1 MWSRLASLPPKESE
15 SEMSAIL
22 AEQEL
27 TLKTASPTFRLPSWL
42 AELRDEVGAHPGVNH
57 LLLSRLRTGRYTK
70 SDYKVFGLQH
80 YPMVGTFTRY
90 MELLLL
96 RAPSSEQKL
105 WLAKVLV
112 DEYGEGSDG
121 DDHAKLYLRYM
132 RSMGVEEGEEET
144 TPLCAAVWEFIGNHL
159 RICSEEPFL
168 VGLGALGPGHEW
180 AIPKMFNQII
190 PGLERAGMGYE
201 ERMYFDLHTEQDIE
215 HANWMSQ
222 ALAQLGQD
230 DEARALVRRGALL
243 SLGARFRFWTGVERC
258 VVARRQPHSVDA
270 VRRGILGSRR
280 PDREESPGNR
290 RDLIKAIHDHWAGKS
305 WPVPLPSDSTLIEI
319 SQ

>member
-1 MWSRLASLPPKESE
+1 MSTILIDNEQLPQ
-15 SEMSAIL
+15 AT
-22 AEQEL
+22 AEEFEL
-27 TLKTASPTFRLPSWL
+27 SPWL
-42 AELRDEVGAHPGVNH
+42 SELRDEVAAHPGVNH

-70 SDYKVFGLQH
+70 GDYKVFGLQH

-132 RSMGVEEGEEET
+132 RAMGVEDGEEET

-159 RICSEEPFL
+159 RICREEPFL

-180 AIPKMFNQII
+180 AIPKMFHQII
-190 PGLERAGMGYE
+190 PGLERAGMGFE
-201 ERMYFDLHTEQDIE
+201 ERMYFDLHTEQDID
-215 HANWMSQ
+215 HANWMRE
-222 ALAQLGQD
+222 ALEQLGQD
-230 DEARALVRRGALL
+230 EEARAQVRRGALL

-270 VRRGILGSRR
+270 VRRGLLGRRR
-280 PDREESPGNR
+280 PDPEESPGDR
-290 RDLIKAIHDHWAGKS
+290 RALVQAIQDNWAGKA
-305 WPVPLPSDSTLIEI
+305 WPVRLPSDSELLEV

>member
-1 MWSRLASLPPKESE
+1 
-15 SEMSAIL
+15 MSITL
-22 AEQEL
+22 AEKEVSAPKQEEEFEL
-27 TLKTASPTFRLPSWL
+27 PTWL
-42 AELRDEVGAHPGVNH
+42 SELRDEVGAHPGVNH
-57 LLLSRLRTGRYTK
+57 LLLSRLKTGRYTK
-70 SDYKVFGLQH
+70 GDYKVFGLQH

-121 DDHAKLYLRYM
+121 DDHAKLYLQYLR
-132 RSMGVEEGEEET
+132 RLGVEEGEEEN
-144 TPLCAAVWEFIGNHL
+144 TPLCAAVWEFIGTHL
-159 RICSEEPFL
+159 RLCTEEPFL

-180 AIPKMFNQII
+180 AIPKMFHQII
-190 PGLERAGMGYE
+190 PGLERAGMSFDD
-201 ERMYFDLHTEQDIE
+201 RMYFDLHTEQDID
-215 HANWMSQ
+215 HANWMSE

-230 DEARALVRRGALL
+230 KESQALVRRGARL
-243 SLGARFRFWTGVERC
+243 SLGSRFRFWTGVERC

-270 VRRGILGSRR
+270 VRRGLLGRRR
-280 PDREESPGNR
+280 PAPEKSPGTR
-290 RDLIKAIHDHWAGKS
+290 RELFQAIEDHWAGKI
-305 WPVPLPSDSTLIEI
+305 WPVPLPKDSTLLEV

>member
-1 MWSRLASLPPKESE
+1 MSTILIDNEQLPQ
-15 SEMSAIL
+15 AT
-22 AEQEL
+22 AEEFEL
-27 TLKTASPTFRLPSWL
+27 SPWL
-42 AELRDEVGAHPGVNH
+42 SELRDEVAAHPGVNH

-70 SDYKVFGLQH
+70 GDYKVFGLQH

-132 RSMGVEEGEEET
+132 RAMGVEDGEEET

-159 RICSEEPFL
+159 RICREEPFL

-180 AIPKMFNQII
+180 AIPKMFHQII
-190 PGLERAGMGYE
+190 PGLERAGMGFE
-201 ERMYFDLHTEQDIE
+201 ERMYFDLHTEQDID
-215 HANWMSQ
+215 HANWMSE
-222 ALAQLGQD
+222 ALEQLGQD
-230 DEARALVRRGALL
+230 EEARAQVRRGALL

-270 VRRGILGSRR
+270 VRRGLLGRRR
-280 PDREESPGNR
+280 PDPEKSP
-290 RDLIKAIHDHWAGKS
+290 
-305 WPVPLPSDSTLIEI
+305 
-319 SQ
+319 

>member
-1 MWSRLASLPPKESE
+1 MRSRLASLPPKELE

-168 VGLGALGPGHEW
+168 VGLGAPD
-180 AIPKMFNQII
+180 
-190 PGLERAGMGYE
+190 RAGANVDPE
-201 ERMYFDLHTEQDIE
+201 EFVERKWRL
-215 HANWMSQ
+215 SQ
-222 ALAQLGQD
+222 RRPRRVRKRRWRLDRG
-230 DEARALVRRGALL
+230 ARARA
-243 SLGARFRFWTGVERC
+243 A
-258 VVARRQPHSVDA
+258 
-270 VRRGILGSRR
+270 
-280 PDREESPGNR
+280 
-290 RDLIKAIHDHWAGKS
+290 
-305 WPVPLPSDSTLIEI
+305 

>member
-1 MWSRLASLPPKESE
+1 MSTILIEKEE
-15 SEMSAIL
+15 PVIEAEETEM
-22 AEQEL
+22 EL
-27 TLKTASPTFRLPSWL
+27 SPWL
-42 AELRDEVGAHPGVNH
+42 AELRDEVAAHPGVNH

-70 SDYKVFGLQH
+70 GDYRVFGLQH

-121 DDHAKLYLRYM
+121 EDHASLYLKYLY
-132 RSMGVEEGEEET
+132 SMGVEPGEEES
-144 TPLCAAVWEFIGNHL
+144 TPLCTAVWEFIGNHL
-159 RICSEEPFL
+159 RICREEPFL

-180 AIPKMFNQII
+180 AIPKMFHNII
-190 PGLERAGMGYE
+190 PGLERAGMSYDD
-201 ERMYFDLHTEQDIE
+201 RLYFDLHTEQDID
-215 HANWMSQ
+215 HANWMSE
-222 ALAQLGQD
+222 ALEQLGQD
-230 DEARALVRRGALL
+230 DEARAQVRRGALL
-243 SLGARFRFWTGVERC
+243 SLGARFRFWTGIERC

-270 VRRGILGSRR
+270 VRRGLLGRRR

-290 RDLIKAIHDHWAGKS
+290 QELFQAIQDNWSGKD
-305 WPVPLPSDSTLIEI
+305 WPVRLPSDSELLEV

>member
-1 MWSRLASLPPKESE
+1 
-15 SEMSAIL
+15 MSAIL

-180 AIPKMFNQII
+180 AIPKMFHKII
-190 PGLERAGMGYE
+190 PGLERAGLGYE
-201 ERMYFDLHTEQDIE
+201 DRRYFDLHTEQDLD
-215 HANWMSQ
+215 HASWMAE
-222 ALAQLGQD
+222 ALDQLGQD
-230 DEARALVRRGALL
+230 EEARSQVRRGALL

-258 VVARRQPHSVDA
+258 IVERRQPTSVEA
-270 VRRGILGSRR
+270 VRRGLIGRRRSAATDSAGDQRALKEAVEGALLGR
-280 PDREESPGNR
+280 P
-290 RDLIKAIHDHWAGKS
+290 
-305 WPVPLPSDSTLIEI
+305 WPVPLPTDDQLLEVHP
-319 SQ
+319 